1 MSVDDLIEQGNQ
13 HRAENQPAQ
22 ALACYA
28 QAFVTDFNSAA
39 AWNNYGNVIREMGFP
54 DRARPFLEQAIA
66 IDPGHTTARFN
77 LAVALLLAGD
87 YEQGWPAYE
96 HRWNFEHLAG
106 TLPTYAQPRWQ
117 GEDLQGRTILIIGE
131 QGLGDCI
138 QFVRYVEPLQ
148 ALGARIVLQVPTT
161 LISLLQISGGV
172 TTGFD
177 QAVPDFDFWC
187 PMMSLPA
194 VMKTTLATIPRSLAY
209 IQAATP
215 VVSEWHERLGVKN
228 RLRVGIS
235 WSGRRDTW
243 INQHKSVPFDLVL
256 DMIQRNPQYQW
267 VNLQVDVDEHQSRI
281 LAELGVSVYPGTI
294 HSMADTAAL
303 IACLDVVISVDSTV
317 SHLSAA
323 LGQPTWIMLN
333 QFAVDWRWFV
343 DRGDSPWYPTAKLF
357 RQPSQG
363 DWVSVLDRIQRF
375 LPTFTV

>member
-1 MSVDDLIEQGNQ
+1 MDDLIEQGNQ

-28 QAFVTDFNSAA
+28 QAFVADHASAA

-87 YEQGWPAYE
+87 YEQGWKAYE

-106 TLPTYAQPRWQ
+106 TLPAYSQPRWQ

-161 LISLLQISGGV
+161 LITLFQISGGI
-172 TTGFD
+172 TIGFD
-177 QAVPDFDFWC
+177 EIVPDFDVWC

-194 VMKTTLATIPRSLAY
+194 VMKTTLDSIPRSLAY
-209 IQAATP
+209 IQAAADA
-215 VVSEWHERLGVKN
+215 VSQWHEKLGQKN

-256 DMIQRNPQYQW
+256 NMIQRNPQYQW
-267 VNLQVDVDEHQSRI
+267 VNLQVDVDEYQSRM
-281 LAELGVSVYPGTI
+281 LTESGVSMYPGTI
-294 HSMADTAAL
+294 HCMADTAAL
-303 IACLDVVISVDSTV
+303 ISCLDVVISVDSAV

-323 LGQPTWIMLN
+323 LGRPTWIMLN
-333 QFAVDWRWFV
+333 QFAVDWRWLIN
-343 DRGDSPWYPTAKLF
+343 RGDSPWYPTVKLF
-357 RQPSQG
+357 RQPEQG
-363 DWVSVLDRIQRF
+363 DWTTVINRIQRF
-375 LPTFTV
+375 LPTFTI